1 MRVLVIGAS
10 GYIGSRLCELMRL
23 QGPQWEVV
31 AAVRRPRASLRVS
44 RQITL
49 EATDP
54 AQVAAA
60 LADVDAVVNCVAGD
74 GHSIEAGARV
84 LFDAA
89 LAAKHK
95 PIVVH
100 FSTMAVYGS
109 STGLVRESDEL
120 KADIGWYSEVKVKA
134 ELMARD
140 FHNKGGRVVILRPGI
155 VYGPGS
161 ELWIGRTGRWLRAG
175 RLGDIG
181 ELGDGIC
188 NLVHVDDVCAA
199 VLASLTRREAI
210 GEAFNLAAPGPDT
223 WNRFFARL
231 AVAIGA
237 TPLQRLSARRVRF
250 DSKLFGPP
258 LKIGEIVFKKLGLK
272 VAGWPEPIP
281 PSVFAVWQQDIV
293 LCPDKA
299 TRLLGL
305 RWTSDDIGVRQSAE
319 WFVQRYPAAASGRR
333 AAV

>member
-10 GYIGSRLCELMRL
+10 GYIGGRLVELMRVD
-23 QGPQWEVV
+23 GPQWQVT
-31 AAVRRPRASLRVS
+31 AAVRRPRAALRVS
-44 RQITL
+44 KQISL

-54 AQVAAA
+54 AQMAAA

-74 GHSIEAGARV
+74 GRSIEAGAKV

-89 LAAKHK
+89 LAAPTK
-95 PIVVH
+95 PIVIH

-109 STGLVRESDEL
+109 SVGRVHENDAL
-120 KADIGWYSEVKVKA
+120 KPDIGWYSEVKVKA
-134 ELMARD
+134 EQMARD
-140 FHNKGGRVVILRPGI
+140 FAAKGGRVVILRPGI

-161 ELWIGRTGRWLRAG
+161 ELWIGRTARWLRAG

-181 ELGDGIC
+181 PLGDGMC

-199 VLASLTRREAI
+199 VLAALRTPAAI
-210 GEAFNLAAPGPDT
+210 GEAFNLAAPNPDN

-237 TPLQRLSARRVRF
+237 TPLQRLSPRRVKF

-258 LKIGEIVFKKLGLK
+258 LKIGEILLKKLGVK
-272 VAGWPEPIP
+272 APWWPEPIP

-293 LCPDKA
+293 LDAAKT
-299 TRLLGL
+299 TRVLGL
-305 RWTSDDIGVRQSAE
+305 RWTAVEDGIAGSAD
-319 WFVQRYPAAASGRR
+319 WFLRK
-333 AAV
+333 